1 MDHRT
6 LIETA
11 LTYYVAGDVEQVMS
25 MCSRDVVLQL
35 YVSQNELPFGGE
47 ARGSDGVRDKYFDM
61 LALFDCLEYDPV
73 LLDVRDGVARVQTQF
88 VYHHRESGERL
99 AGSLRMVCT
108 IEDDLISRIEEHH
121 DEPMMKAFMRLAE
134 WRVAEDGPVAPIGWK
149 LPT

>member
-1 MDHRT
+1 MDHWT
-6 LIETA
+6 LIETT

-35 YVSQNELPFGGE
+35 YVSQSALPFGGE
-47 ARGSDGVRDKYFDM
+47 ARGKEAVRHKYFDM
-61 LALFDCLEYDPV
+61 MAVCDCLAYDPV
-73 LLDVRDGVARVQTQF
+73 LLDVRDGVARIQTQF

-108 IEDDLISRIEEHH
+108 IEDDLIARIEEHH
-121 DEPMMKAFMRLAE
+121 DEPMMKSFMRLAE
-134 WRVAEDGPVAPIGWK
+134 WRVAEDGRVVPAAWK